1 MAIFRWRQLAWT
13 KIPGTTYINT
23 IKYIRQPDYKRF
35 NGLAMS
41 CGAVQSY
48 NNNSCYLRTMT
59 SCSLLITC
67 NETWLFGSP
76 GYLMNI
82 STADKER
89 EWHSGTQLPSVYTY
103 NCKTFWVWV
112 SDTSLSKSA
121 LGRCSRSF
129 TKSPGA
135 WKRKAWDGRRAGI
148 IHKNAAAKHVQ
159 LLQTSINNHQHP
171 KSSFLWIK

>member
-171 KSSFLWIK
+171 